1 MKISRDIVLV
11 AKAMTWRVVGTV
23 DTFVVSYVI
32 TGQAQLALT
41 ISAVEFFTK
50 IMLYYLHERAWLGV
64 LRKL

>member
-1 MKISRDIVLV
+1 MKIPRGIVLV